1 MKLYQHPTEKAF
13 LYTQQG
19 SKKIYMGYYSPDG
32 KRRLK
37 STKTDDLEEAKVK
50 LQEQIFL
57 LNAEKSG
64 QITIQHDNKKTVG
77 YIAKKVIK
85 HLEET
90 QHPKTTW
97 TKIKTRL
104 EEIIDLYENY
114 DVRKFKRKELKTIF
128 EIPRSK
134 PQLSYLRTALNKIFE
149 YAEDEEYIDG
159 KPTYPKPI
167 IKPFIKKRF
176 PLTFKQYNELL
187 TFLMKLE
194 SNEKNKL
201 RKENKNLL
209 IFMFQ
214 LLYSTGARVGELKRL
229 KMTNINISNRENE
242 NNYIYLPV
250 SKTKPR
256 QIIIPDLAVYTIKE
270 FTKNKGKNDYLFL
283 REYDQ
288 EFPEFSDI
296 VRNLKKEHP
305 DFFKKH
311 DLENFVIYNLRHTF
325 ITRKIQEGKKLFMI
339 SQHCGTSVKMLQDHY
354 SDYIVSS
361 NYDNVFTEKER
372 IKSINLFD

>member
-13 LYTQQG
+13 LYTQNG

-37 STKTDDLEEAKVK
+37 STKTEDLEQAKVK

-57 LNAEKSG
+57 LNAERTG
-64 QITIQHDNKKTVG
+64 QITIQHDKKKTVG
-77 YIAKKVIK
+77 YIAKQIIK
-85 HLEET
+85 QLEET
-90 QHPKTTW
+90 KHPKTTW
-97 TKIKTRL
+97 TKIRTRL
-104 EEIIDLYENY
+104 NEIIDLYENY
-114 DVRKFKRKELKTIF
+114 DVRKLRRKELKTIF
-128 EIPRSK
+128 EISRTQ

-159 KPTYPKPI
+159 KPTYPKAI

-176 PLTFKQYNELL
+176 PITDKQYNELL
-187 TFLMKLE
+187 IFLMRLC
-194 SNEKNKL
+194 KNDKNRL

-209 IFMFQ
+209 IFMCQ
-214 LLYSTGARVGELKRL
+214 LLYSTGARVGELKYL
-229 KMTNINISNRENE
+229 KMSDIKISNREDK
-242 NNYIYLPV
+242 NNFIYLPV

-256 QIIIPDLAVYTIKE
+256 QIIIPDLAVYAIKE
-270 FTKNKGKNDYLFL
+270 YTKNKGKNDYLFL
-283 REYDQ
+283 RDYDQ

-305 DFFKKH
+305 IFFKSNS
-311 DLENFVIYNLRHTF
+311 LENFVIYNLRHTF
-325 ITRKIQEGKKLFMI
+325 ITRKIEEGKKLFMI
-339 SQHCGTSVKMLQDHY
+339 SQHCGTSVKMLQEHY

-361 NYDNVFTEKER
+361 NYDNVFTEEER
-372 IKSINLFD
+372 SKALKMFE

>member
-37 STKTDDLEEAKVK
+37 STKTEDLEEAKVK

-77 YIAKKVIK
+77 YIARKIIK

-114 DVRKFKRKELKTIF
+114 DVRKLKRKELKTIF

-167 IKPFIKKRF
+167 IKPFVKKRF
-176 PLTFKQYNELL
+176 PITDKQYNELL
-187 TFLMKLE
+187 TFLMRLE
-194 SNEKNKL
+194 SNEKNRL

-229 KMTNINISNRENE
+229 KMANINISNRENE

-296 VRNLKKEHP
+296 VKNLKKEHTK
-305 DFFKKH
+305 FFKKN

-354 SDYIVSS
+354 SDYIVSA

-372 IKSINLFD
+372 MKSINLFD

>member
-1 MKLYQHPTEKAF
+1 
-13 LYTQQG
+13 
-19 SKKIYMGYYSPDG
+19 MGYYSPDG

-37 STKTDDLEEAKVK
+37 STKTDDLEEAKIK
-50 LQEQIFL
+50 LQEQLFL
-57 LNAEKSG
+57 NKAEKSG

-77 YIAKKVIK
+77 YISKKIIK

-90 QHPKTTW
+90 KHPKTTW

-114 DVRKFKRKELKTIF
+114 DVRKLKRKELKEIF

-167 IKPFIKKRF
+167 IKPFVKKRF

-229 KMTNINISNRENE
+229 KMSNINISNRENE

-305 DFFKKH
+305 KFFKKY

-325 ITRKIQEGKKLFMI
+325 ITRKIEEGKKLFMI
-339 SQHCGTSVKMLQDHY
+339 SLHCGTSLQMIQQHY

-372 IKSINLFD
+372 LKPINLFD